1 MSNAHNKDG
10 KYRGIIDEIREQQ
23 RKMKDMT
30 WKECFAYYWEYY
42 KVHTIVTIVAIIA
55 IVCTIRT
62 LVNTKDYAFY
72 GLMLNAYSLSSDVMS
87 DTFSEYA
94 GIDTNTYDCFMDT
107 TSTLTYENP
116 TEFDMAT
123 MQRIVAVVQT
133 KELDAVIFD
142 SQCFDQYA
150 VNQIFYDL
158 REVLTP
164 EQIEKYEPYFY
175 YVDMDIVRAQEEE
188 DVIVDTDAIA
198 AKGNLTL
205 EEIHELAA
213 TRMDPS
219 TMGDP
224 VPVGIVM
231 TDSPFATES
240 HSYDDLV
247 PVFGISVTTQRMDT
261 CLQFLDYLWDDTVDF
276 SLAHDEATPY

>member
-30 WKECFAYYWEYY
+30 WKERFAYYWEYY

-94 GIDTNTYDCFMDT
+94 GIDTNTYECFMDT

-175 YVDMDIVRAQEEE
+175 YVDMDIVRAQEDE

-219 TMGDP
+219 TM
-224 VPVGIVM
+224 
-231 TDSPFATES
+231 SES
-240 HSYDDLV
+240 S
-247 PVFGISVTTQRMDT
+247 
-261 CLQFLDYLWDDTVDF
+261 
-276 SLAHDEATPY
+276 

>member
-1 MSNAHNKDG
+1 MQKTHYNK
-10 KYRGIIDEIREQQ
+10 ETPMFTIRKATLADIE
-23 RKMKDMT
+23 
-30 WKECFAYYWEYY
+30 
-42 KVHTIVTIVAIIA
+42 V
-55 IVCTIRT
+55 IRT
-62 LVNTKDYAFY
+62 LA
-72 GLMLNAYSLSSDVMS
+72 AQ
-87 DTFSEYA
+87 TFPA
-94 GIDTNTYDCFMDT
+94 TY
-107 TSTLTYENP
+107 
-116 TEFDMAT
+116 
-123 MQRIVAVVQT
+123 QHI
-133 KELDAVIFD
+133 
-142 SQCFDQYA
+142 
-150 VNQIFYDL
+150 
-158 REVLTP
+158 LTP

-247 PVFGISVTTQRMDT
+247 PVFGISVTTQRVDT

>member
-1 MSNAHNKDG
+1 M
-10 KYRGIIDEIREQQ
+10 
-23 RKMKDMT
+23 
-30 WKECFAYYWEYY
+30 
-42 KVHTIVTIVAIIA
+42 
-55 IVCTIRT
+55 
-62 LVNTKDYAFY
+62 
-72 GLMLNAYSLSSDVMS
+72 
-87 DTFSEYA
+87 
-94 GIDTNTYDCFMDT
+94 
-107 TSTLTYENP
+107 
-116 TEFDMAT
+116 
-123 MQRIVAVVQT
+123 
-133 KELDAVIFD
+133 IFD

-175 YVDMDIVRAQEEE
+175 YVDMDIVRAQEDE

-198 AKGNLTL
+198 SKGNLTL
-205 EEIHELAA
+205 DEIHELAA
-213 TRMDPS
+213 ARMDPS

>member
-1 MSNAHNKDG
+1 
-10 KYRGIIDEIREQQ
+10 
-23 RKMKDMT
+23 
-30 WKECFAYYWEYY
+30 
-42 KVHTIVTIVAIIA
+42 
-55 IVCTIRT
+55 
-62 LVNTKDYAFY
+62 
-72 GLMLNAYSLSSDVMS
+72 
-87 DTFSEYA
+87 
-94 GIDTNTYDCFMDT
+94 MDT

-247 PVFGISVTTQRMDT
+247 PVFGISVTTQRVDT

>member
-23 RKMKDMT
+23 RKMQDMT
-30 WKECFAYYWEYY
+30 WKERFAYYWEYY

-55 IVCTIRT
+55 IVCTVRT

-94 GIDTNTYDCFMDT
+94 GIDTNTYECFM
-107 TSTLTYENP
+107 
-116 TEFDMAT
+116 
-123 MQRIVAVVQT
+123 
-133 KELDAVIFD
+133 
-142 SQCFDQYA
+142 DQYA

-175 YVDMDIVRAQEEE
+175 YVDMDIVRAQEDE